1 MKNEH
6 PGVHLRSCLMAM
18 GISQA
23 QLAKECE
30 ISEKHLSQLIL
41 GKAPMT
47 ASMAVR
53 LEDALTR
60 LARRTWMAEAW
71 MKMQA
76 AHDVE
81 MIRKGEVQA

>member
-1 MKNEH
+1 MKNQH
-6 PGVHLRSCLMAM
+6 PGVHLRSCLLAM

-23 QLAKECE
+23 KLAQECD
-30 ISEKHLSQLIL
+30 ISEKHLSQLIQ

-53 LEDALTR
+53 LEDGLTR

-71 MKMQA
+71 MQMQGA
-76 AHDVE
+76 YDVE
-81 MIRKGEVQA
+81 VARSDRHN